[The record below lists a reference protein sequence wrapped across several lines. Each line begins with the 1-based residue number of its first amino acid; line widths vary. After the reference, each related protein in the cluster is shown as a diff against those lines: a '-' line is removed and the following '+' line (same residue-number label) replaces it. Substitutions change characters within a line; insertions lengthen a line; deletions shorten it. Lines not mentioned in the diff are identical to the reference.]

1 MFFMHTCGPLFSW
14 SITGGSFIINVC
26 LVALAVPM
34 TGSVSLSFYNKIIR
48 PTRTKSEFL
57 IFLPL
62 TCHVITSQLVILQN
76 DVIDICRGVLNTPG
90 PQLYLGLMIGI
101 RASPGFDL
109 TNFSIF
115 YPILAFSLWL
125 SFVHEPIHLWLFGI
139 KSSSFRYL

>member
-1 MFFMHTCGPLFSW
+1 MNLGSHRLYLMSKLLTPLSPSCIPVALCFPDLSPEVA
-14 SITGGSFIINVC
+14 SSYVC

-34 TGSVSLSFYNKIIR
+34 TGSVPLSFYNKIIR

-62 TCHVITSQLVILQN
+62 TCHVITSHFVILQN

-115 YPILAFSLWL
+115 YPILAFSL
-125 SFVHEPIHLWLFGI
+125 
-139 KSSSFRYL
+139 